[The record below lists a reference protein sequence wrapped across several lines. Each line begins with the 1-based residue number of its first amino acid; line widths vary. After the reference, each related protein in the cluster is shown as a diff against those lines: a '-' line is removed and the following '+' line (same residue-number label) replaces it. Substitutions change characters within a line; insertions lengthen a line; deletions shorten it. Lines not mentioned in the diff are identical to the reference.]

1 MIFTTEAQR
10 HRVSEMNSSR
20 TEHQV
25 ILTIARREL
34 GPIERADLRQRL
46 QQPLDLDYL
55 FRIAQSHG
63 LLPLLHK
70 NITSAADLVPG
81 HFLSRLKREAVANSQ
96 NVLHLMGKLLAV
108 YKLLRPQMP
117 VAVFKGPVLARM
129 AYGEVSLRHAGDIDL
144 LIHRRDFN
152 QARHALESLGYE
164 MFPRL
169 TSAQLSSH
177 LNNHCEIQFMRDDWF
192 TVVDLHWDLA
202 PRSFV
207 FRVEIDEV
215 MSRLHRVDLS
225 GTVVDTFGPED
236 SVLYQ
241 SMHGAKH
248 LWRRLEWIAAL
259 AETLRASLEL
269 DWQILLERAARA
281 RATRILG
288 LGLRLVQKFSD
299 VDVPVEVFSSL
310 DQDRTMYRLAQRIGE
325 HIFTTYGAAGSTE
338 TNLFN
343 LQITDR
349 KRDALL
355 STLRAIFVPTLSD
368 WQAISLP
375 ARLHSLYYAYRPL
388 RLSKVYTGTLLRRVT
403 RDV

>member
-1 MIFTTEAQR
+1 MITKTQKNNF
-10 HRVSEMNSSR
+10 SR
-20 TEHQV
+20 PEHQV
-25 ILTIARREL
+25 ILTVARREL
-34 GPIERADLRQRL
+34 GPIQRAELRRLL
-46 QQPLDLDYL
+46 QQPLDFDYL
-55 FRIAQSHG
+55 FTLAQAHG

-70 NITSAADLVPG
+70 NISSAADSVPG
-81 HFLSRLKREAVANSQ
+81 HFLSRLKREAVSNSQ
-96 NVLHLMGKLLAV
+96 NMLHLIGKQLRI
-108 YKLLRPQMP
+108 YKLFKQCDIP
-117 VAVFKGPVLARM
+117 VALFKGPLLAQT
-129 AYGEVSLRHAGDIDL
+129 AYGEISLRHAGDIDM
-144 LIHRRDFN
+144 LIHRRDFER
-152 QARHALESLGYE
+152 AKHALESLGYQ

-169 TSAQLSSH
+169 TLAQLSSH

-207 FRVEIDEV
+207 FRVGIDEM
-215 MSRLHRVDLS
+215 MSRLQRVCLS

-259 AETLRASLEL
+259 AETVRASLEI
-269 DWQILLERAARA
+269 DWPILVKRASRA

-288 LGLRLVQKFSD
+288 LGLRLVEKFSD
-299 VDVPVEVFSSL
+299 VDVPVEVMASL
-310 DQDRTMYRLAQRIGE
+310 DPDGMMYRLAQRIGE
-325 HIFTTYGAAGSTE
+325 QMFTTLGTAGSTE

-343 LQITDR
+343 LQIMDR

-355 STLRAIFVPTLSD
+355 STLRAIFVPTLPD
-368 WQAISLP
+368 WQAISFP